1 MVLLWLIRGLLFE
14 EVGRREREELGVH
27 RRGYV
32 CWDRSGKGEGSF
44 GKGRSGKF
52 VVVVITIGLNWDVV
66 CFVGFGLFLDL
77 LFLYFYII

>member
-1 MVLLWLIRGLLFE
+1 M
-14 EVGRREREELGVH
+14 GRREREELGVH

-52 VVVVITIGLNWDVV
+52 VVVVVVVVVVITIGLNWDVV